1 MPTGQPET
9 VHRVAH
15 EAMSTVFEVVATG
28 REEGYVRQ
36 AARAA
41 FDEIDRLERLFSRF
55 DPSSEI
61 SRLSRLAPGE
71 SLPIGVETFEC
82 LKVAAQVQA
91 ETAGAFDVNIQA
103 WAGRLGGDPP
113 PTKKGYGPRSA
124 AKKAAPRHGR
134 RPLPNLLDLLELEA
148 GQGGFQAVRREE
160 LAARP
165 LGLDLGGIG
174 KGYALERAFDV
185 LRDWDIGDVLL
196 HAGTSTALAC
206 GTAPA
211 RVTGSA
217 GWPVA
222 VATSWPAAGAPRT
235 VVLRDFSL
243 SGSGT
248 EVKGGHVLDPRTGR
262 PARGHRAAWA
272 AHRSAAFSDALA
284 TAFLVMS
291 TAAVA
296 AYCAGRPNV
305 WALVIS
311 GPKTCKIFNERV
323 LEETPCEG
331 ADP

>member
-1 MPTGQPET
+1 MPSGHPEK

-15 EAMSTVFEVVATG
+15 EAMSTVFEVVAAG
-28 REEGYVRQ
+28 RQEGYVRQ

-61 SRLSRLAPGE
+61 SRLSRLRPGDF
-71 SLPIGVETFEC
+71 LPIGVETFEC

-91 ETAGAFDVNIQA
+91 ETAGAFDVNIQVP
-103 WAGRLGGDPP
+103 GRLSQVRD
-113 PTKKGYGPRSA
+113 TKKGPSPRGA
-124 AKKAAPRHGR
+124 GKAATARHGR
-134 RPLPNLLDLLELEA
+134 KPLPNLLDLLELEA
-148 GQGGFQAVRREE
+148 GPAGFQAVRREE
-160 LAARP
+160 FGAVP

-174 KGYALERAFDV
+174 KGYALERALDV
-185 LRDWDIGDVLL
+185 LRDWDLRDVLL
-196 HAGTSTALAC
+196 HAGTSTALAS
-206 GTAPA
+206 GTAPS
-211 RVTGSA
+211 RVAGTA

-222 VATSWPAAGAPRT
+222 VATSWPGADAPRT
-235 VVLRDFSL
+235 IVLRDFSL

-248 EVKGGHVLDPRTGR
+248 EVKGGHILDPRTRR

-284 TAFLVMS
+284 TAFMVMS
-291 TAAVA
+291 ANEVA
-296 AYCAGRPNV
+296 AYCAVRPDV

-331 ADP
+331 ADL

>member
-1 MPTGQPET
+1 MPAGQPEK

-15 EAMSTVFEVVATG
+15 EAMSTVFELVAAG
-28 REEGYVRQ
+28 KDEGYIRQ
-36 AARAA
+36 SARAA
-41 FDEIDRLERLFSRF
+41 FDEINRLERLFSRF

-61 SRLSRLAPGE
+61 SRLSRLQPGD

-91 ETAGAFDVNIQA
+91 ETGGAFDINIQA
-103 WAGRLGGDPP
+103 SARQ
-113 PTKKGYGPRSA
+113 RS
-124 AKKAAPRHGR
+124 R
-134 RPLPNLLDLLELEA
+134 RRGPLPNLLDLLELEA
-148 GQGGFQAVRREE
+148 GPAGFQAVRREE
-160 LAARP
+160 WASVP

-174 KGYALERAFDV
+174 KGYALERALDV
-185 LRDWDIGDVLL
+185 LRDWDLGDILL
-196 HAGTSTALAC
+196 HAGTSTALAF

-211 RVTGSA
+211 RVTGTA

-222 VATSWPAAGAPRT
+222 VATSWPGAGAPRT
-235 VVLRDFSL
+235 IVLRDFSL

-248 EVKGGHVLDPRTGR
+248 EVKGSHILDPRTRR

-272 AHRSAAFSDALA
+272 GHRSAAFSDALA
-284 TAFLVMS
+284 TAFMVMS
-291 TAAVA
+291 TSEVA
-296 AYCAGRPNV
+296 AYCAARPDV

-311 GPKTCKIFNERV
+311 GPKTCRIFNERV

>member
-1 MPTGQPET
+1 MPSGHPEK
-9 VHRVAH
+9 VHRIAH
-15 EAMSTVFEVVATG
+15 EAMSTVFELVASG
-28 REEGYVRQ
+28 KEEGYTRQ

-61 SRLSRLAPGE
+61 SRLSRLQPGD

-91 ETAGAFDVNIQA
+91 ETGGAFDINIQA
-103 WAGRLGGDPP
+103 SARQ
-113 PTKKGYGPRSA
+113 RS
-124 AKKAAPRHGR
+124 R
-134 RPLPNLLDLLELEA
+134 RRGPLPNLLDLLELEA
-148 GQGGFQAVRREE
+148 GPAGFQAVRREE
-160 LAARP
+160 WASVP

-174 KGYALERAFDV
+174 KGYALERALDV
-185 LRDWDIGDVLL
+185 LRDWDLGDILL
-196 HAGTSTALAC
+196 HAGTSTALAF

-211 RVTGSA
+211 RVTGTA

-222 VATSWPAAGAPRT
+222 VATSWPGAGAPRT
-235 VVLRDFSL
+235 IVLRDFSL

-248 EVKGGHVLDPRTGR
+248 EVKGGHILDPRTRR

-272 AHRSAAFSDALA
+272 GHRSAAFSDALA
-284 TAFLVMS
+284 TAFMVMS
-291 TAAVA
+291 TSEVA
-296 AYCAGRPNV
+296 AYCAARPDV

-311 GPKTCKIFNERV
+311 GPKTCRIFNERV